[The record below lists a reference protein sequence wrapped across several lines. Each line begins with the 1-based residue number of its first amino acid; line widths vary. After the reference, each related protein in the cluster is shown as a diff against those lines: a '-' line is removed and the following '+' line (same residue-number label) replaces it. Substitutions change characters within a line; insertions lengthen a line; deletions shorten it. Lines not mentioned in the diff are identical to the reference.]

1 MDFRAGFNAN
11 RRSGEV
17 NGVPVIAAASR
28 NSQALLAAVRLRFR
42 HADGAGARLAECG
55 GVAILKVD
63 GDGGLRGF
71 FRCGEAGQKQ
81 AECHQ
86 QKKRLC
92 DPVFHVLFPP
102 LASWG
107 SMEWMMQ

>member
-1 MDFRAGFNAN
+1 MENIKWLWGVMDKRYHKWHILGL
-11 RRSGEV
+11 
-17 NGVPVIAAASR
+17 II
-28 NSQALLAAVRLRFR
+28 R

-92 DPVFHVLFPP
+92 DPVFHV
-102 LASWG
+102 
-107 SMEWMMQ
+107 

>member
-11 RRSGEV
+11 RRGGEI
-17 NGVPVIAAASR
+17 NGIPVIAAAPR

-42 HADGAGARLAECG
+42 HTDGAGARLAERG

-71 FRCGEAGQKQ
+71 LRCGEAGQKQ

-86 QKKRLC
+86 QRKRLC
-92 DPVFHVLFPP
+92 DPVIHV
-102 LASWG
+102 
-107 SMEWMMQ
+107 